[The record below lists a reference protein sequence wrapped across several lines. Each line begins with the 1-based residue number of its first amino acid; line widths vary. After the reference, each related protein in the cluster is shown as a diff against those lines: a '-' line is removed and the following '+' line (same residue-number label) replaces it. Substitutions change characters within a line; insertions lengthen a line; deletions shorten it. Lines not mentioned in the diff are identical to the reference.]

1 MNKRSKKVQK
11 RNAKK
16 KAAKK
21 QINQAI
27 ESERLVMKEMKRY
40 QSMLT
45 KSTIIDILINDLD
58 ESPEDCILYFE
69 VMESELGINFDEVPA
84 KPAALEIEMLDDE
97 GMKYKTTHW
106 YEIFADKMVK
116 KYGEDAAR
124 EKAWGIATGVM
135 TCMMSANEIV
145 KSDPILPL

>member
-1 MNKRSKKVQK
+1 MNKRTKKVQK

-27 ESERLVMKEMKRY
+27 ESERLAMKEMKRY
-40 QSMLT
+40 QAMLT
-45 KSTIIDILINDLD
+45 KSAILDILINDLD
-58 ESPEDCILYFE
+58 ESPEDCQQYFE
-69 VMESELGINFDEVPA
+69 TMESELDINFDEVTT
-84 KPAALEIEMLDDE
+84 KPAALKIEMLEDD
-97 GMKYKTTHW
+97 GMKYKTTPW
-106 YEIFADKMVK
+106 YEVFIDKMAE
-116 KYGEDAAR
+116 KYDEETAR

-145 KSDPILPL
+145 KGEPILPL

>member
-1 MNKRSKKVQK
+1 MNKRTKKVQK

-27 ESERLVMKEMKRY
+27 ESERLAMKEMKRY
-40 QSMLT
+40 QAMLT
-45 KSTIIDILINDLD
+45 KSAILDILINDLD
-58 ESPEDCILYFE
+58 ESPEDCQQYFE
-69 VMESELGINFDEVPA
+69 TMESELDINFDEVTT
-84 KPAALEIEMLDDE
+84 KPAALKIEMLEGD
-97 GMKYKTTHW
+97 GMKYKTTPW
-106 YEIFADKMVK
+106 YEVFIDKMGE
-116 KYGEDAAR
+116 KYDEETAR

-145 KSDPILPL
+145 KGEPILPL

>member
-1 MNKRSKKVQK
+1 MNKRSKKIQK

-27 ESERLVMKEMKRY
+27 ESERLAMKEMKRY
-40 QSMLT
+40 QAMLT
-45 KSTIIDILINDLD
+45 KSAILDILINDLD
-58 ESPEDCILYFE
+58 ESPEDCQLYFE
-69 VMESELGINFDEVPA
+69 TMESELDINFDEVTT
-84 KPAALEIEMLDDE
+84 KPAALKIEMLEDD
-97 GMKYKTTHW
+97 GMKYKTTPW
-106 YEIFADKMVK
+106 YEVFIDKMTE
-116 KYGEDAAR
+116 KYGEETAR

-145 KSDPILPL
+145 KGEPILPL

>member
-1 MNKRSKKVQK
+1 MNKRSKKIQK

-27 ESERLVMKEMKRY
+27 ESERLAMKEMKRY
-40 QSMLT
+40 QAMLT
-45 KSTIIDILINDLD
+45 KSAILDILINDLD
-58 ESPEDCILYFE
+58 ESPEDCQLYFE
-69 VMESELGINFDEVPA
+69 TMESELDINFDEVTT
-84 KPAALEIEMLDDE
+84 KPAALKIEMLEDD
-97 GMKYKTTHW
+97 GMKYKTTPW
-106 YEIFADKMVK
+106 YEVFIDKMAE
-116 KYGEDAAR
+116 KYGEETAR

-145 KSDPILPL
+145 KGEPILPM